1 MSGWT
6 TKEPTRIHGTTSS
19 SNNNLASS
27 NSTLNK
33 TQGSGSGS
41 GNGGGGGGWSSTSPK
56 PLYSTTTESPSSQAT
71 MTSQVQGDRD
81 INDVTKRMLKLVT
94 EADEM
99 ANESLKGLETQ
110 NESIKKQQD
119 EIAGM
124 ADELNVADRKIKG
137 IRSFFSHLGNQFK
150 KDNSGEHQKARQKY
164 EKELAKT
171 SFKTEAEKMKND
183 DRKHEEDF
191 EQLQETQKQILE
203 QNHHLLEQA
212 KHQSKQEIKAVKK
225 GNAQANGDVVV
236 MGKFTFQSNELP
248 GEQCEAENDLDQ
260 IGQYVK
266 SLKTKA
272 EAMNTYVDESKT
284 RIEDLH
290 TDLKDVQGRTV
301 NATKKGEKIIK
312 NDSFF

>member
-6 TKEPTRIHGTTSS
+6 TKEPARIHG
-19 SNNNLASS
+19 SNNLTSS
-27 NSTLNK
+27 NSTANK
-33 TQGSGSGS
+33 TQGGSALP
-41 GNGGGGGGWSSTSPK
+41 STSPK
-56 PLYSTTTESPSSQAT
+56 PIYSSTTPSSQT
-71 MTSQVQGDRD
+71 TVQVQGDRD
-81 INDVTKRMLKLVT
+81 INDVTKRMLKLAI

-99 ANESLKGLETQ
+99 GNESLKGLETQ
-110 NESIKKQQD
+110 NENIKKQQD
-119 EIAGM
+119 EVAGM

-171 SFKTEAEKMKND
+171 TFKTEEERMKNEEL
-183 DRKHEEDF
+183 KHEE
-191 EQLQETQKQILE
+191 EYQNLQESQKKILE
-203 QNHHLLEQA
+203 ENGQLMEQA
-212 KHQSKQEIKAVKK
+212 KHQSKLDIKAVKK
-225 GNAQANGDVVV
+225 GNAQANGDMVV
-236 MGKFTFQSNELP
+236 MGKFTFQANELP

-266 SLKTKA
+266 SLKSKA
-272 EAMNTYVDESKT
+272 EAMVTYVDESNK
-284 RIEDLH
+284 RIEHLH
-290 TDLKDVQGRTV
+290 TDLQGVQGRTV